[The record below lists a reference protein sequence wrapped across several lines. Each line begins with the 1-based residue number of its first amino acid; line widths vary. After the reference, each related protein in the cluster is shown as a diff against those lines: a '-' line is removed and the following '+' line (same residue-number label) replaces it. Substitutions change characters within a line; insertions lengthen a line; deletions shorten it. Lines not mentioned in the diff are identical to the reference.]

1 MLRGGQ
7 RGGEEGGDV
16 RVLHSYQLNLGG
28 EKEREREREFIV
40 LKRMYKGTRWHAYI
54 SLRSKL
60 KMTTKLY
67 HPYPFPER

>member
-1 MLRGGQ
+1 MEDIKDGK
-7 RGGEEGGDV
+7 EE
-16 RVLHSYQLNLGG
+16 VLDELEL
-28 EKEREREREFIV
+28 EFIV

-67 HPYPFPER
+67 HPYPCNMQREKPHK

>member
-1 MLRGGQ
+1 MGAR
-7 RGGEEGGDV
+7 ESIW
-16 RVLHSYQLNLGG
+16 VLELEL
-28 EKEREREREFIV
+28 ELEFIV